1 MVNTSLDKTYT
12 AREGGQLNYD
22 PIPDGTYLL
31 RVKEVDPWKETTK
44 TIKVIQ
50 KDENGNAIK
59 DAEGKNLTETIENC
73 KFYNCNVK
81 FEVVGGEYN
90 GRLIFHNLTT
100 HPNMDWAIPNFL
112 YALGLKDLTASQI
125 QSVCVGK
132 ECSGNVYIDTYNKTV
147 QNKETGIDET
157 VERKV
162 NRIKSLKPLETPKNE
177 TELNNTDLGI

>member
-1 MVNTSLDKTYT
+1 MINTSLDKKYT
-12 AREGGQLNYD
+12 AKEGGQLNFE
-22 PIPDGTYLL
+22 PIPDGEYHLK
-31 RVKEVDPWKETTK
+31 VKEIEPWKETIK

-50 KDENGNAIK
+50 RDESGNAIK
-59 DAEGKNLTETIENC
+59 DTEGKNLTETIPNC

-125 QSVCVGK
+125 QSVCLNK
-132 ECSGNVYIDTYNKTV
+132 ECIGNVYTDTYEKVV
-147 QNKETGIDET
+147 QNRETGIDET
-157 VERKV
+157 VQREV
-162 NRIKSLKPLETPKNE
+162 NRIKSLKPLETPNNE
-177 TELNNTDLGI
+177 TELNSADLGI